1 MIKKLIIIQLCIT
14 LSWCY
19 NICII
24 GGSSGLGKELIYQGI
39 ENNIKVL
46 ALTNNPNKIK
56 IPYRGGGLSNKETNI
71 CLTSENLKVDTYD
84 NIDEYNFNNIVFTT
98 GAQPFENDYSDII
111 TKNILSKNLTNLKN
125 IILLSADGVA
135 DSLPESNLG
144 IKVMNN
150 WYLKDAY
157 RAKNEQEKII
167 QEYSSKYNKNIL
179 ILRPKALSYGINLYG
194 IKSRKECAEEILDY
208 IDSN

>member
-1 MIKKLIIIQLCIT
+1 MIKKLIIIQLCIA

-84 NIDEYNFNNIVFTT
+84 NIYEYNFNNIVFTT

-125 IILLSADGVA
+125 IILLSADGVG

-194 IKSRKECAEEILDY
+194 IKSRKQCAEEILDY